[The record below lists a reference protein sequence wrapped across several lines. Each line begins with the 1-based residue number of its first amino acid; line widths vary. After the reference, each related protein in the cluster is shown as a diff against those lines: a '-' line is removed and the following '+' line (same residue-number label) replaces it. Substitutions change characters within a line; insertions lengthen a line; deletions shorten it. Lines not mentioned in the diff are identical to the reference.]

1 MVEEKPANVHCNFQ
15 FRTDRE
21 TVANQP
27 DQMVVDTQQEQAV
40 LTNVAI
46 AGDENRTQKL
56 GEHWQL
62 KEKIEKM

>member
-1 MVEEKPANVHCNFQ
+1 MEEKPATVQCNFQ

-56 GEHWQL
+56 GE
-62 KEKIEKM
+62 